1 MAFNADTPAQQ
12 HVSSWSTVTGARDR
26 PGWRATATADIDF
39 PCVHD
44 IQKSGIG
51 SILQK
56 AGKAK
61 EQSETPA
68 SIGSPIFSHRSERK
82 GAGVEPDSAKA
93 HQEGHVTSS
102 AISRASADSCAHY

>member
-1 MAFNADTPAQQ
+1 M
-12 HVSSWSTVTGARDR
+12 G
-26 PGWRATATADIDF
+26 GWADIDF
-39 PCVHD
+39 RVSTISKNPEM
-44 IQKSGIG
+44 GG
-51 SILQK
+51 ILQK

-68 SIGSPIFSHRSERK
+68 SLGSPIFSHRSERK

-102 AISRASADSCAHY
+102 AISRASADSCAHYEFTEP